1 MINPTATIYLSLFLD
16 DINLLISSKV
26 SQMASYIPTT
36 RAIGIAN
43 SRAKITKQIVSIIA
57 AIGIA
62 TITFMIKNIKSN
74 IKRI

>member
-16 DINLLISSKV
+16 DINLL
-26 SQMASYIPTT
+26 ASYIPTT